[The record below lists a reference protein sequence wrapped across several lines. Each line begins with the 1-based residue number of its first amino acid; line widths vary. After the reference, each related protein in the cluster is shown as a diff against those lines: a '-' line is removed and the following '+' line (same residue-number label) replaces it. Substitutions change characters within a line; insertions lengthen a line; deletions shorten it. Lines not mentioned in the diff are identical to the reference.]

1 MEGHKLKK
9 QGANAGAKDKWRMLS
24 TPCRGGEGP
33 WGPGAARAHYVQEA
47 SRVRAGAGVHQARM
61 GGGHRQ
67 LRNGL
72 EVNGSWCMCLD
83 QQGPKKQK
91 VGGEEGE
98 KGEKEKQKDVSME
111 MSLDIKNVKMSI
123 EVSFLLSYSFLLLHC
138 FLVLLF
144 TTKPI

>member
-33 WGPGAARAHYVQEA
+33 WGPGAAHAHYVQEA
-47 SRVRAGAGVHQARM
+47 SRVRAGAGVCQART

-67 LRNGL
+67 LRNDL

-83 QQGPKKQK
+83 QQGPKKSRRWGVCMGQGTGVLDRAAAADFAGQLLGTRALK
-91 VGGEEGE
+91 VDSPVFE
-98 KGEKEKQKDVSME
+98 S
-111 MSLDIKNVKMSI
+111 
-123 EVSFLLSYSFLLLHC
+123 
-138 FLVLLF
+138 
-144 TTKPI
+144 

>member
-1 MEGHKLKK
+1 MTHKQSMEGHKLKK

-91 VGGEEGE
+91 VGG
-98 KGEKEKQKDVSME
+98 
-111 MSLDIKNVKMSI
+111 
-123 EVSFLLSYSFLLLHC
+123 LHGAGDRGAGQSC
-138 FLVLLF
+138 SCRHCRPAVGHVGSQSRQSCVRILMGSTVL
-144 TTKPI
+144 PI